1 MPLVKVDTPGSS
13 ILRGLAIPFGEYAF
27 MVSKDGD
34 LFAEVFDE
42 ESIPRLPQNV
52 PLLVSHDRDRPPAG
66 KVTSSVIMRQ
76 GLGIEAKLVGDDH
89 ELEGWR
95 RRFDAG
101 LMVGLSIGFRT
112 GSGKA
117 IWEPPPKQGMP
128 PVKRVRG
135 AEIVEVSLVNYP
147 AYDNAA
153 TLSLNQR
160 SFAEEEAHRHSV
172 EAHEKTQEVIAWVNA
187 RKAAAA
193 AKSKSPDARTK
204 VTGR

>member
-1 MPLVKVDTPGSS
+1 VL
-13 ILRGLAIPFGEYAF
+13 
-27 MVSKDGD
+27 
-34 LFAEVFDE
+34 
-42 ESIPRLPQNV
+42 
-52 PLLVSHDRDRPPAG
+52 
-66 KVTSSVIMRQ
+66 SSVIMPQ
-76 GLGIEAKLVGDDH
+76 GLGIEAKLVGSDD

-95 RRFDAG
+95 LRFDAG
-101 LMVGLSIGFRT
+101 LMVGLSIGFRV

-160 SFAEEEAHRHSV
+160 SFAEEEAHRESV

-187 RKAAAA
+187 RKAAVAS
-193 AKSKSPDARTK
+193 KSKTRTK
-204 VTGR
+204 